1 MPIQFKIRIDGTE
14 SLRKQICDA
23 LINSIEIGELP
34 PGSPLPPTRELADQ
48 LEVSRDTVVRSYGDL
63 QRLSYISSSSTR
75 GFSVSFSPGGA
86 EDVQP
91 AEKKAADCSH
101 LRLSDFGQ
109 RFVGETRNYA
119 FSPDFSAINH
129 GAPPKRLLPTRR
141 WQLHSAKYASQFF
154 SLENCTQVFGQLK
167 LRKALTGFL
176 NRSKQLSCSVD
187 QVAVF
192 SNTLSAVNLLCR
204 ILVNPGETIAVEDPG
219 YGGIRNVAYAQGANL
234 IGIPTD
240 DQGIIVDELYK
251 HHDIRLLY
259 VSPSHVDPNGA
270 VLSLSR
276 RKQLLQWAHKN
287 DVWIIEDDYEAH
299 FQYEKSPP
307 PTLASMDKNARVIY
321 ISSFWKVLYPLTAIG
336 FCVLPNALVPLIER
350 TKVHADG
357 LSELIVQYTLTD
369 IIEDGYLERHIRKM
383 RKIFQSQ
390 RTALIFNLKKKFGQQ
405 IMIPCETSGTHS
417 LVRFTEWSD
426 ARILYASQLAGLPM
440 LPTSSYY
447 FEPISKGEFVIDFSC
462 LQKDDIDHLV
472 TQFHKRLTENVDL

>member
-1 MPIQFKIRIDGTE
+1 LPIKFKIQIDGTE

-23 LINSIEIGELP
+23 LINSIEVGELP
-34 PGSPLPPTRELADQ
+34 PGSPLPPTRELADL

-63 QRLSYISSSSTR
+63 QRLSYITSSSTR
-75 GFSVSFSPGGA
+75 GFSVSFTPG
-86 EDVQP
+86 QP
-91 AEKKAADCSH
+91 DEEHQSSSKGVNCSH
-101 LRLSDFGQ
+101 LKLSAFGQ
-109 RFVGETRNYA
+109 RFSEESRNYA

-129 GAPPKRLLPTRR
+129 GAPPKNMLPMRR
-141 WQLHSAKYASQFF
+141 WQLHTAKYASQFF
-154 SLENCTQVFGQLK
+154 SLDNCTQVFGQSR
-167 LRKALTGFL
+167 LRKALAGFL
-176 NRSKQLSCSVD
+176 NRNKQLSCAVD

-219 YGGIRNVAYAQGANL
+219 YGGIRNIAVGQGANL

-251 HHDIRLLY
+251 HKDVRMLY
-259 VSPSHVDPNGA
+259 VSPGHVDPNGA

-287 DVWIIEDDYEAH
+287 DVWVIEDDYEAH
-299 FQYEKSPP
+299 FQYEKSPL
-307 PTLASMDKNARVIY
+307 PTLAAMDKHARVIY
-321 ISSFWKVLYPLTAIG
+321 ISSFWKVLYPLTALG
-336 FCVLPNALVPLIER
+336 YCVLPSSLVPLIER

-357 LSELIVQYTLTD
+357 LSELIVQYTLAD
-369 IIEDGYLERHIRKM
+369 IIEDGYLERHIRKV
-383 RKIFQSQ
+383 RKIYQSQ
-390 RTALIFNLKKKFGQQ
+390 RTALIFNFKKKFGQQ
-405 IMIPCETSGTHS
+405 VSIPCETSGTHT
-417 LVRFTEWSD
+417 LVRFTDWSD

-462 LQKDDIDHLV
+462 LDIDDIEHLV
-472 TQFHKRLTENVDL
+472 TQFKKRVTEEVSL